1 MTVDLHGI
9 IPALVTPFDADG
21 EINERLFRDHV
32 RFILNKN
39 VHGVCLAGSTGE
51 GFTFSPAE
59 LRQLTAATVEEVNGK
74 VPVVAGII
82 ANSTREVIERANAV
96 KDLGVA
102 ALQVTPTY
110 YVFNYGEEA
119 MFQYFKQIWEETGIP
134 LVIYNVIPW
143 NLLGADLV
151 VRMMEEIPGVIG
163 IKQSQGNISR
173 AAELVIRA
181 PKGKSIL
188 AAIDDLLYPCFMMGA
203 QGTLAASP
211 TAAPGPCVALWNAV
225 KAGDHDLAR
234 KIHDRLV
241 IFWHLMGHEN
251 LPALVKYCLE
261 LQGCEVGIPRHPMPL
276 ASAEQKAKIRPA
288 LEALL
293 QFDPQL
299 AKAA

>member
-1 MTVDLHGI
+1 MTVELKGI

-21 EINERLFRDHV
+21 EINEKLFRAHT
-32 RFILNKN
+32 RFIVEKK
-39 VHGVCLAGSTGE
+39 VHGVCLGGSTGE
-51 GFTFSPAE
+51 GFALDTNE
-59 LRQLTAATVEEVNGK
+59 LVRLTDAVLEEVNGR
-74 VPVVAGII
+74 VPVVTGII
-82 ANSTREVIERANAV
+82 ANSTREVIQRAKA
-96 KDLGVA
+96 LEGRGIA

-110 YVFNYGEEA
+110 YVFDYGEEA
-119 MFQYFKQIWEETGIP
+119 MFQYFKRIWEETGIP

-143 NLLGADLV
+143 NLLSADLV
-151 VRMMEEIPGVIG
+151 IRMLEEIPGVIG

-181 PKGKSIL
+181 PKGKAIL

-211 TAAPGPCVALWNAV
+211 TAAPGPCVRLWDAV
-225 KAGDHDLAR
+225 KAGDHDTAL

-241 IFWHLMGHEN
+241 PFWHLMGHSN

-261 LQGCEVGIPRHPMPL
+261 IQGCVSGLPRHPMPE
-276 ASAEQKAKIRPA
+276 ASDEQKAIIRPA

-293 QFDPQL
+293 EFDN
-299 AKAA
+299 

>member
-1 MTVDLHGI
+1 MKNELMGI
-9 IPALVTPFDADG
+9 IPALVTPFDANGD
-21 EINERLFRDHV
+21 INEQKFRAHT
-32 RFILNKN
+32 RFILGKK
-39 VHGVCLAGSTGE
+39 VHGVCLGGSTGE
-51 GFTFSPAE
+51 GYTFSPQE
-59 LRQLTAATVEEVNGK
+59 LRRLTAATLEEVDGK

-82 ANSTREVIERANAV
+82 ANSTREVLERADAL

-110 YVFNYGEEA
+110 YVFNYGEDA
-119 MFQYFKQIWEETGIP
+119 MFEYFKRIWEETGIP

-143 NLLGADLV
+143 NLLSADLV
-151 VRMMEEIPGVIG
+151 IRMMEEIPGVIG

-188 AAIDDLLYPCFMMGA
+188 AAIDDLLYPCFMFGA

-211 TAAPGPCVALWNAV
+211 TAAPGPCVALWDAV
-225 KAGDHDLAR
+225 KAGNHELAQQ
-234 KIHDRLV
+234 IHDKLV

-261 LQGCEVGIPRHPMPL
+261 LQGGDVGLPRHPMPA
-276 ASAEQKAKIRPA
+276 ASQAQKEKIKPA

-293 QFDPQL
+293 RFDPAL
-299 AKAA
+299 SRAA

>member
-1 MTVDLHGI
+1 MIAELKGI

-21 EINERLFRDHV
+21 EIDEKLFRTHT
-32 RFILNKN
+32 RFILDKK
-39 VHGVCLAGSTGE
+39 VHGVCLGGSTGE
-51 GFTFSPAE
+51 GFTLDPQE
-59 LRQLTAATVEEVNGK
+59 LRRLTELTLDEVNGS

-82 ANSTREVIERANAV
+82 ANSTREVIQRAKA
-96 KDLGVA
+96 LQGLEVA
-102 ALQVTPTY
+102 ALQVTPTF
-110 YVFNYGEEA
+110 YVFDYGEEA
-119 MFQYFKQIWEETGIP
+119 MFQYFKKIWEETGVP

-143 NLLGADLV
+143 NLLSADLV
-151 VRMMEEIPGVIG
+151 IRLLEEIPGIIG

-211 TAAPGPCVALWNAV
+211 TAAPGPCVRLWDAV
-225 KAGDHDLAR
+225 QSGDHGLAL
-234 KIHDRLV
+234 KIHDKLV
-241 IFWHLMGHEN
+241 PFWHLMGHEN

-261 LQGCEVGIPRHPMPL
+261 VQGCPVGLLPRHPMPP
-276 ASAEQKAKIRPA
+276 ASEAQKAKIRPA

-293 QFDPQL
+293 EFDN
-299 AKAA
+299 

>member
-1 MTVDLHGI
+1 MATELMGI
-9 IPALVTPFDADG
+9 IPALVTPFDAEGD
-21 EINERLFRDHV
+21 INEKLFREHIQ
-32 RFILNKN
+32 FMLNKQ
-39 VHGVCLAGSTGE
+39 VHGVCLGGSTGE
-51 GFTFSPAE
+51 GFALDPNE
-59 LRQLTAATVEEVNGK
+59 LRRLTELTLEEVNGK

-82 ANSTREVIERANAV
+82 ANSTREVIQRANLL
-96 KDLGVA
+96 KNLGVD
-102 ALQVTPTY
+102 ALQVTPTF
-110 YVFNYGEEA
+110 YVFDYGEEA
-119 MFQYFKQIWEETGIP
+119 MFQYFKKIWDETGMP

-143 NLLGADLV
+143 NLLSADLV
-151 VRMMEEIPGVIG
+151 IRLMEEIPGVIG

-211 TAAPGPCVALWNAV
+211 TAAPGPCVRLWDAV
-225 KAGDHDLAR
+225 KAGDHDTAL

-241 IFWHLMGHEN
+241 PFWHLMGHEN

-261 LQGCEVGIPRHPMPL
+261 VQGCPVGLLPRHPMPQ
-276 ASAEQKAKIRPA
+276 ASEAQKARIRPA

-293 QFDPQL
+293 EFDN
-299 AKAA
+299 

>member
-1 MTVDLHGI
+1 MKSELKGI
-9 IPALVTPFDADG
+9 IPALVTPFDANGD
-21 EINERLFRDHV
+21 INEKLFRAHT
-32 RFILNKN
+32 RFILSKN
-39 VHGVCLAGSTGE
+39 VHGVCLGGSTGE
-51 GFTFSPAE
+51 GFTFSPDE
-59 LRQLTAATVEEVNGK
+59 LRRLTAATLEEVNGK

-82 ANSTREVIERANAV
+82 ANSTREVIERANAL

-110 YVFNYGEEA
+110 YVFDYGEEA
-119 MFQYFKQIWEETGIP
+119 MFQYFKRIWEETGIP

-143 NLLGADLV
+143 NLLSADLV
-151 VRMMEEIPGVIG
+151 IRMLEEIPGVIG

-211 TAAPGPCVALWNAV
+211 TAAPGPCVALWDAV
-225 KAGDHDLAR
+225 KAGNHALAQQ
-234 KIHDRLV
+234 IHDKLV

-261 LQGCEVGIPRHPMPL
+261 LQGGDVGLPRHPMPV
-276 ASAEQKAKIRPA
+276 ASDAQKAKIRPA

-293 QFDPQL
+293 QFDPQVV
-299 AKAA
+299 KAA